1 MDYDQNSFGQLVVLI
16 LAKDEA
22 EIIGD
27 SLRSLIEQ
35 DIPPKAIHVVADH
48 CTDATADVAATY
60 GVKVLKRN
68 GSGRTGKGPA
78 LAWWVRKTQNHHAH
92 NSKILILDA
101 DSRVTVSALNF
112 LKSGQLQDDY
122 VYQFFVQ
129 PVVEKKTTINL
140 LAALSEVSEQRIHDD
155 IARKIGFSTR
165 LRGTGM
171 VIPRWILEKYSPRL
185 QTHVEDIELSLLL
198 TAEQIHIESV
208 PNAVIL
214 DPKPSQRIGA
224 IHQRARWLRGQ
235 IDVIRRHKRAL
246 LKLFAMGPA
255 SWGVIKATL
264 FKPKALLLPVQALI
278 VGFLWFLMLGLET
291 NIILLSV
298 LLVLNTALVI
308 EIASLLY
315 GVRFVQDRRETLVA
329 LLAAPLY
336 IVLWMHSLSLILAN
350 RQGWL
355 RSRSPARPS
364 AVRYASGTD

>member
-1 MDYDQNSFGQLVVLI
+1 MDFDPNIFEDFVVLI

-22 EIIGD
+22 DIIGD
-27 SLRSLIEQ
+27 SIRHLIEQ
-35 DIPPKAIHVVADH
+35 DIPTRTIQVVADQ
-48 CTDATADVAATY
+48 CTDTTAQVAASC
-60 GVKVLKRN
+60 GVKVLTRN

-78 LAWWVRKTQNHHAH
+78 LAWWVRKTRTHYSH

-101 DSRVTVSALNF
+101 DSRLTASALDF
-112 LKSGQLQDDY
+112 LVTGELQDDC

-155 IARKIGFSTR
+155 LARKIGFSTR

-171 VIPRWILEKYSPRL
+171 VIPRWVLEKYCPRL

-198 TAEQIHIESV
+198 TAEKIRIESV

-214 DPKPSQRIGA
+214 DPKPTQTIGA
-224 IHQRARWLRGQ
+224 IHQRARWLGGQ
-235 IDVIRRHKRAL
+235 IDVIRRHNREL
-246 LKLFAMGPA
+246 LRLLAMGPA
-255 SWGVIKATL
+255 AWGVIKATL
-264 FKPKALLLPVQALI
+264 FKPKALLLPIQALV
-278 VGFLWFLMLGLET
+278 VGLLWFLMLGFNT

-308 EIASLLY
+308 DIASLLY
-315 GVRFVQDRRETLVA
+315 GIRFVQDRRETLVA

-336 IVLWMHSLSLILAN
+336 IVLWMHSLSLILAS
-350 RQGWL
+350 RKGWL